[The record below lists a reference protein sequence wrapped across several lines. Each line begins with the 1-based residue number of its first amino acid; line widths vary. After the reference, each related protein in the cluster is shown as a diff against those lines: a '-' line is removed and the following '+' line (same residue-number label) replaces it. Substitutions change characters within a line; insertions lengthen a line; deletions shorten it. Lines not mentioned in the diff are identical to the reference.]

1 MKFIEQTYLRRLLSL
16 LVVLTAA
23 VVLVSCEDDDDVV
36 DDDPVGTIYQEISGA
51 NNYTILEAAI
61 NKAGLQSTLEGSGS
75 FTLFA
80 PNDNAFV
87 SAGITDLD
95 DYSADELA
103 AILQYHMVDSE
114 IDFAALSGQEE
125 VETLNGIVYVTPFND
140 NNFLNARAGFL
151 QADAE
156 ATNGVIHVIDR
167 VLFPPE
173 NEISAIITESEG
185 LSILEEALLQVGVEN
200 VLTGSGPYTIF
211 APSDDAF
218 TALFDEL
225 DVTTINE
232 LSDEQLM
239 DILQYHIVSDRVFS
253 TELVAGDQGTLL
265 GQNFAIDFE
274 GNSIVIIDDNETSED
289 AVVVAGDFLGTNGIV
304 HIVDE
309 VLLPE

>member
-1 MKFIEQTYLRRLLSL
+1 MKFQEQTYLRRLLSL
-16 LVVLTAA
+16 LVVLAAA
-23 VVLVSCEDDDDVV
+23 VVLVSCEDDDDVI
-36 DDDPVGTIYQEISGA
+36 DDDPVGTIYEEIAGA

-75 FTLFA
+75 FTIFA

-95 DYSADELA
+95 EYSADELA
-103 AILQYHMVDSE
+103 AILQYHVVDSE

-125 VETLNGIVYVTPFND
+125 VETLNGTLYVTPFND

-173 NEISAIITESEG
+173 NEISAIITESDG
-185 LSILEEALLQVGVEN
+185 LSLLEEALQQVGVEN

-225 DVTTINE
+225 DITNINE

-274 GNSIVIIDDNETSED
+274 GNSIVIVDDNETSED

>member
-16 LVVLTAA
+16 LVVLAAA

-36 DDDPVGTIYQEISGA
+36 DDDPVGTIYQEIAGA

-61 NKAGLQSTLEGSGS
+61 NKADLQSTLEGSGS
-75 FTLFA
+75 FTIFA

-87 SAGITDLD
+87 SAGITDLN

-103 AILQYHMVDSE
+103 AILQYHVVDSE
-114 IDFAALSGQEE
+114 IDFAALSGQDE
-125 VETLNGIVYVTPFND
+125 VETLNGTVYVTPFND

-218 TALFDEL
+218 TALLDEL

-274 GNSIVIIDDNETSED
+274 GNSIVITDDNETSED